1 MRKGETEKK
10 KEEGE
15 RVGGKGKDEKSERQ
29 VRSEKGVRG
38 ERTTDDVTVK
48 TSSQ

>member
-38 ERTTDDVTVK
+38 ERTE
-48 TSSQ
+48 QMMLQ